1 MTDHDSPAQADDNS
15 ALGGDSPPTAEGG
28 GAATTDPA
36 GPGRS
41 PGFLGYIMAAAA
53 GIAIGAAGL
62 AFATGALPP
71 AAAPAPTPPP
81 GAIGAPGAPA
91 GPAIGLPDAPVTIE
105 IWADYQCVFCRL
117 EHVLFSGAV
126 VREYAMAGIALVV
139 HRDFAFLGQESID
152 AAVAARCA
160 GQQEPAVQLR
170 FQDALYAF
178 QEGVNQ
184 GRFARENLVQVAELV
199 GVPDTAAFT
208 ACLDDPAVAAAV
220 AAETQAGREAGIDA
234 TPTIRLS
241 GPGGE
246 LLLRGFSQNWPKLR
260 DAVEQVRTAAP

>member
-15 ALGGDSPPTAEGG
+15 ALGGDSPPAAERDA
-28 GAATTDPA
+28 AATPDPA

-41 PGFLGYIMAAAA
+41 PGILGYIMAAAA

-62 AFATGALPP
+62 AFATGALAP
-71 AAAPAPTPPP
+71 AAPAPTPPP

-170 FQDALYAF
+170 FQDALYTL

-184 GRFARENLVQVAELV
+184 GRFARENLVQMAELV

-208 ACLDDPAVAAAV
+208 ACLDDPAVAGAV
-220 AAETQAGREAGIDA
+220 AAETQAGREAGIEA